1 MRFTFLWSGKRQK
14 EMKTE
19 SRVFDVCRPLNACN
33 TSVDILLETDSTCI
47 MWIRSSRK
55 WQKQKRGRTKVFYTH
70 THELAHEQI
79 YQQAGANLHMLF
91 YLLCAFDK
99 VQNSICGF
107 SMWCALHLW
116 SVLLSSL
123 PTIFFLD
130 AKRFPLPPATLFM
143 SQYICRFPNSPI
155 YNLEKPVNNS

>member
-1 MRFTFLWSGKRQK
+1 MRFTLTPSATHTNTMRFTFLWSGKRQK

-70 THELAHEQI
+70 THTNWHMNRSISKLALI
-79 YQQAGANLHMLF
+79 
-91 YLLCAFDK
+91 CICC
-99 VQNSICGF
+99 SICCVHLTKFKTLFAVSQCDVHCISGQYYCLPFLRYSF
-107 SMWCALHLW
+107 SMQN
-116 SVLLSSL
+116 
-123 PTIFFLD
+123 
-130 AKRFPLPPATLFM
+130 ATLFM
-143 SQYICRFPNSPI
+143 SFSQFTD
-155 YNLEKPVNNS
+155 L